1 MIMDNNIHR
10 VISSSSSSSS
20 YRQQH
25 QQRLHRPTPPT
36 EPEQQQQQ
44 AIVSECCAV
53 EAHKPNPIVPLSPL
67 ANAAS
72 ISLALGSILSSN
84 LLHSR
89 TGLLPSPAKTPTA
102 RLGTARPARP
112 SSLPAPKKRTSHL
125 PVQASTAL
133 QVPAPPPAASH
144 SKAAGVSAFP
154 DYHRLRQLGRE
165 VGDPSNAAALR
176 KVAIVWFRNDLRVH
190 DNEALS
196 SANKEALSVLPVYC
210 FDPRDYG
217 KSSFGFDKTGP
228 FRAAFLLEC
237 VANLRANLRERGSD
251 LVVRIGRPE
260 EVLVELAKSIG
271 ADALYAHQEVSH
283 GEIAAEEKI
292 KSSLE
297 EEGVETKFFWGSTLY
312 HLEDLPFKLED
323 MPSNYGGFRERVQR
337 LSVRQTIKD
346 SEQLKGLPTRG
357 DVEPGKIPS
366 LLDLGLNPNFG
377 QDGKTTA
384 NASLTGGE
392 SEALQRLKRFAVE
405 CREQPIKLG
414 KDGPGESLY
423 GANFSCKI
431 SPWLATGCLSPRY
444 MFEELKKSEKISI
457 SSSLGKNSGADSG
470 QGGLNWL
477 IFELLWRDFF
487 RFITKKYG
495 SAKKQQDA
503 SPVTACAAGALA
515 V

>member
-1 MIMDNNIHR
+1 MDNNIQR
-10 VISSSSSSSS
+10 AISLSSSSSH
-20 YRQQH
+20 RHQH
-25 QQRLHRPTPPT
+25 QQRLHRATPPT
-36 EPEQQQQQ
+36 EPEQQQQET
-44 AIVSECCAV
+44 IVSECCAV
-53 EAHKPNPIVPLSPL
+53 AAHKPNPIAPPSPL
-67 ANAAS
+67 ASAAS

-84 LLHSR
+84 ILLSK
-89 TGLLPSPAKTPTA
+89 TVVLPSPPPKLLTA
-102 RLGTARPARP
+102 RLGTAKSSRP
-112 SSLPAPKKRTSHL
+112 SPLPAPKKRTG
-125 PVQASTAL
+125 PVPTQASTAL
-133 QVPAPPPAASH
+133 QIPAPPPATSH
-144 SKAAGVSAFP
+144 SKAAGVSVFP

-165 VGDPSNAAALR
+165 AGDPSNAAALR
-176 KVAIVWFRNDLRVH
+176 KAAIVWFRNDLRIH

-196 SANKEALSVLPVYC
+196 TANREALSVLPVYC

-217 KSSFGFDKTGP
+217 KSSSGFDKTGP
-228 FRAAFLLEC
+228 FRATFLLEC
-237 VANLRANLRERGSD
+237 VANLRDNLRERGSD

-283 GEIAAEEKI
+283 EEITAEEKI

-312 HLEDLPFKLED
+312 HPEDLPFKVED
-323 MPSNYGGFRERVQR
+323 MPSNYGGFRERVQK
-337 LSVRQTIKD
+337 LSVRQIIKD
-346 SEQLKGLPTRG
+346 PEQLKGLPTRG

-384 NASLTGGE
+384 NASLKGGE
-392 SEALQRLKRFAVE
+392 SEALQRVKGFAVE
-405 CREQPIKLG
+405 CREQPNKLG
-414 KDGPGESLY
+414 KDGSGESIY

-431 SPWLATGCLSPRY
+431 SPWLTMGCLSPRY
-444 MFEELKKSEKISI
+444 MFEELKKSEKTSI

-477 IFELLWRDFF
+477 KFELLWRDFF

-495 SAKKQQDA
+495 SANKRQDA
-503 SPVTACAAGALA
+503 SPATACTGALA

>member
-1 MIMDNNIHR
+1 MDNNIQR
-10 VISSSSSSSS
+10 VISFSSPSSH
-20 YRQQH
+20 RQQL
-25 QQRLHRPTPPT
+25 QQRLHRATPPA

-44 AIVSECCAV
+44 QEAIVSECCAV
-53 EAHKPNPIVPLSPL
+53 AAHKPIPIAPPSPL
-67 ANAAS
+67 ASAAS

-84 LLHSR
+84 ILLSK
-89 TGLLPSPAKTPTA
+89 TVVLPSPPPKPLTA
-102 RLGTARPARP
+102 RLGTAKPARP
-112 SSLPAPKKRTSHL
+112 SKLPAPKKRTS
-125 PVQASTAL
+125 PVPTQASTAL
-133 QVPAPPPAASH
+133 QIPAPPPATNH

-154 DYHRLRQLGRE
+154 DYHRLRHLGRE
-165 VGDPSNAAALR
+165 AGDPSNAAALR
-176 KVAIVWFRNDLRVH
+176 KAAIVWFRNDLRVH

-196 SANKEALSVLPVYC
+196 TANKEALSVLPVYC

-217 KSSFGFDKTGP
+217 KSSSGFDKTGP
-228 FRAAFLLEC
+228 FRATFLLEC
-237 VANLRANLRERGSD
+237 VANLKANLKERGSD
-251 LVVRIGRPE
+251 LVVRIGKPE

-271 ADALYAHQEVSH
+271 ADALYAHQEVSRE
-283 GEIAAEEKI
+283 EITAEEKI

-297 EEGVETKFFWGSTLY
+297 EEGVEAKFFWGSTLY
-312 HLEDLPFKLED
+312 HPEDLPFKVED
-323 MPSNYGGFRERVQR
+323 MPSNYGGFRERVQK
-337 LSVRQTIKD
+337 LSVRQIIKD
-346 SEQLKGLPTRG
+346 PEQLKGLPTRG

-377 QDGKTTA
+377 KDGKATA

-405 CREQPIKLG
+405 YREQPNKLG
-414 KDGPGESLY
+414 KNGSGESLY

-444 MFEELKKSEKISI
+444 MFEEIQKSEKISI

-477 IFELLWRDFF
+477 LFELLWRDFF
-487 RFITKKYG
+487 RLITKKYG

-503 SPVTACAAGALA
+503 SPATACTGALA